1 MLEEVFNPYEIRRDF
16 PILSRVIRGRKLVY
30 LDNAATSQKPKQ
42 VVAAI
47 AKYYLWHNANVH
59 RGLHTLSQEASQ
71 MYEEAHEYVAKFVN
85 ARSWDEVVFTHNVTE
100 AINLVAF
107 TWGLSNVGPGDEIV
121 VTVMEHH
128 SNMLPWRKLAKIRG
142 ARVVYVD
149 ITDGGELTY
158 ESFEKLLNKRT
169 KVVAVTLMSNVLGT
183 ITADVVKRV
192 AKLAHEYGAVV
203 VADGAQYVP
212 HAPTDV
218 RELGVDF
225 LGFSGHKMLGP
236 MGIGVLWGRREIL
249 EELEPFKTGGDT
261 IKEVTLEDVVW
272 HDIPWR
278 FEAGTPNVGGAVGL
292 KAAVEYLMK
301 LGMDSVREHEKELVR
316 YTFKRF
322 NEELGD
328 EVEIYGHKDPE
339 VRGGVIAF
347 NVKGLNHHTVGM
359 ALDMFG
365 IAVRTGMHCA
375 HPLHRRLGLSG
386 SVRASYYVYN
396 IKEEVDELTTS
407 LKTIITLRDKLKT
420 GEVDERICTGT

>member
-1 MLEEVFNPYEIRRDF
+1 MFDPYEVRKDF
-16 PILSRVIRGRKLVY
+16 PILNRTIRGRRLIY
-30 LDNAATSQKPKQ
+30 LDNAATTQKPRQ

-47 AKYYLWHNANVH
+47 AKYYLWHNANIH

-71 MYEEAHEYVAKFVN
+71 MYEEAHEHVARFIN
-85 ARSWDEVVFTHNVTE
+85 ARSWDEVVFTYNVTE
-100 AINLVAF
+100 ALNLVAF
-107 TWGLSNVGPGDEIV
+107 TWGMENVKPGDEIV
-121 VTVMEHH
+121 TTVAEHH
-128 SNMLPWRKLAKIRG
+128 SNMLPWRKLAKLRG

-149 ITDGGELTY
+149 VTDSGELLY
-158 ESFEKLLNKRT
+158 EEFERAISRRT
-169 KVVAVTLMSNVLGT
+169 RVVAVTLMSNVLGT

-192 AKLAHEYGAVV
+192 AKLAHEYGAIV

-218 RELGVDF
+218 RDLGIDF

-249 EELEPFKTGGDT
+249 EELEPFKSGGDT
-261 IKEVTLEDVVW
+261 IKDVTLESVVW
-272 HDIPWR
+272 HDLPWR

-292 KAAVEYLMK
+292 RAAVEYLTR
-301 LGMDSVREHEKELVR
+301 LGMDSVREHEKDLVK

-328 EVEIYGHKDPE
+328 EVEVYGPKDPE
-339 VRGGVIAF
+339 LRGGVVAF

-375 HPLHRRLGLSG
+375 HPLHYRLGLKG
-386 SVRASYYVYN
+386 TVRASYYIYN
-396 IKEEVDELTTS
+396 VREEVDELVES
-407 LKTIITLRDKLKT
+407 LKTIISLKDRLQA
-420 GEVDERICTGT
+420 GEVDERVCTGT

>member
-1 MLEEVFNPYEIRRDF
+1 MFDPYEIRRDF
-16 PILSRVIRGRKLVY
+16 PVLSRVIKGRRLVY

-47 AKYYLWHNANVH
+47 ARYYLWQNANVH
-59 RGLHTLSQEASQ
+59 RGFHTLSQEASQ
-71 MYEEAHEYVAKFVN
+71 LYEEAHEAVAKFIN
-85 ARSWDEVVFTHNVTE
+85 ARSWEEVVFTYNVTE
-100 AINLVAF
+100 ALNLVSF
-107 TWGLSNVGPGDEIV
+107 TWGLPNVNPGDEIV

-128 SNMLPWRKLAKIRG
+128 SNMLPWRKLARMKG
-142 ARVVYVD
+142 AKVVYVD
-149 ITDGGELTY
+149 ITNGGELPF
-158 ESFEKLLNKRT
+158 EEFEKAINRRT

-192 AKLAHEYGAVV
+192 AKLAHEYGAIV

-218 RELGVDF
+218 RDLEVDF

-236 MGIGVLWGRREIL
+236 MGIGVLWGRKEIL
-249 EELEPFKTGGDT
+249 EGLEPFKSGGDT
-261 IKEVTLEDVVW
+261 IKDVTLDDVVW
-272 HDIPWR
+272 HDLPWR
-278 FEAGTPNVGGAVGL
+278 FEAGTPNVAGAVGL
-292 KAAVEYLMK
+292 KAAVDYLTR
-301 LGMDSVREHEKELVR
+301 LGMDAVREHEKELVR

-328 EVEIYGHKDPE
+328 EVEVYGPKDPE
-339 VRGGVIAF
+339 SRGGVIAF
-347 NVKGLNHHTVGM
+347 NIKGLNHHTVGM

-375 HPLHRRLGLSG
+375 HPLHYRLGLKG
-386 SVRASYYVYN
+386 TVRASYYIYN
-396 IKEEVDELTTS
+396 TKEEIDELVS
-407 LKTIITLRDKLKT
+407 ALKTVIMLKDKLQA

>member
-1 MLEEVFNPYEIRRDF
+1 
-16 PILSRVIRGRKLVY
+16 
-30 LDNAATSQKPKQ
+30 
-42 VVAAI
+42 
-47 AKYYLWHNANVH
+47 
-59 RGLHTLSQEASQ
+59 
-71 MYEEAHEYVAKFVN
+71 EYVAKFVN

-359 ALDMFG
+359 TLDMFG

>member
-1 MLEEVFNPYEIRRDF
+1 MFDPYEVRKDF
-16 PILSRVIRGRKLVY
+16 PILSRTIRGRRLIY
-30 LDNAATSQKPKQ
+30 FDNAATTQKPRQ

-47 AKYYLWHNANVH
+47 ARYYLWHNANVH

-71 MYEEAHEYVAKFVN
+71 MYEEAHEYVAKFIN
-85 ARSWDEVVFTHNVTE
+85 ARSWDEVVFTYNVTE
-100 AINLVAF
+100 AINLVAY
-107 TWGLSNVGPGDEIV
+107 TWGMENVGPGDEIV
-121 VTVMEHH
+121 LTVMEHH
-128 SNMLPWRKLAKIRG
+128 SNMLPWRKLAKLRG
-142 ARVVYVD
+142 AKVVYVD
-149 ITDGGELTY
+149 VTDSGELLY
-158 ESFEKLLNKRT
+158 EEFERVINRRT
-169 KVVAVTLMSNVLGT
+169 KVVAATLMSNVLGT

-192 AKLAHEYGAVV
+192 AKLAHEYGAIV

-218 RELGVDF
+218 RDLGVDF

-249 EELEPFKTGGDT
+249 EQLEPFKSGGDT
-261 IKEVTLEDVVW
+261 IKDVTLDGVVW
-272 HDIPWR
+272 HDLPWR

-292 KAAVEYLMK
+292 KAAVEYLMR

-322 NEELGD
+322 SEELGD
-328 EVEIYGHKDPE
+328 EVEIYGPKDPE
-339 VRGGVIAF
+339 IRGGVVAF

-375 HPLHRRLGLSG
+375 HPLHYRLGLKG
-386 SVRASYYVYN
+386 TVRASYYIYN
-396 IKEEVDELTTS
+396 VKEEVDELVAS
-407 LKTIITLRDKLKT
+407 LKTIISLRDRLQS
-420 GEVDERICTGT
+420 GEVDERVCTGT

>member
-1 MLEEVFNPYEIRRDF
+1 MFDPYEIRKDF
-16 PILSRVIRGRKLVY
+16 PILNRTIRGRKLIY
-30 LDNAATSQKPKQ
+30 LDNAATSQKPRQ

-47 AKYYLWHNANVH
+47 ARYYLWHNANVH

-71 MYEEAHEYVAKFVN
+71 MYEEAHEYVAKFIN
-85 ARSWDEVVFTHNVTE
+85 ARSWEEVVFTYNVTE
-100 AINLVAF
+100 GINLVAF
-107 TWGLSNVGPGDEIV
+107 TWGLANVNPGDEIV

-142 ARVVYVD
+142 AKVVYAD
-149 ITDGGELTY
+149 ITNGGELPY
-158 ESFEKLLNKRT
+158 EEFERVINRRT

-183 ITADVVKRV
+183 ITAGVVKRV
-192 AKLAHEYGAVV
+192 VKLAHEHGAIV

-218 RELGVDF
+218 RDLGVDF

-236 MGIGVLWGRREIL
+236 MGIGVLWGKREIL
-249 EELEPFKTGGDT
+249 EELEPFKSGGDT
-261 IKEVTLEDVVW
+261 IKEVTLEGVVW
-272 HDIPWR
+272 HDLPWR

-292 KAAVEYLMK
+292 RAAVEYLMR

-316 YTFKRF
+316 YTFRRF

-328 EVEIYGHKDPE
+328 AVEVYGPKDPE
-339 VRGGVIAF
+339 VRGGVISF
-347 NVKGLNHHTVGM
+347 NVRGLNHHTVGM

-375 HPLHRRLGLSG
+375 HPLHYRLGLKG
-386 SVRASYYVYN
+386 TVRASYYIYN
-396 IKEEVDELTTS
+396 TKEEVDELVGS
-407 LKTIITLRDKLKT
+407 LRTIIALKDKLQS
-420 GEVDERICTGT
+420 GEVDERVCTGT